1 MNMNFWVV
9 GKLIGSSLNWN
20 KIRKKQKQKSK
31 NKAVTGNTR
40 FFVNLI
46 HFVLPVIFALTLAS
60 DKVVLY
66 GNVALSI
73 LFLSTIGSPV
83 FLVAAIRDI
92 L

>member
-1 MNMNFWVV
+1 MNFWVV

-60 DKVVLY
+60 DKVVYMEMLRFQSY
-66 GNVALSI
+66 FFRLSV
-73 LFLSTIGSPV
+73 LQYF
-83 FLVAAIRDI
+83 
-92 L
+92 